1 MGSGIFVLFVLIAYL
16 LGSISTAVITCTIM
30 GLPDPRQNGSHNP
43 GATNVY
49 KIAGKKAAFI
59 TLMGDLLKGLIP
71 VVIGR
76 LLGLDALWLALIG
89 LSAFLG
95 HLYPLFYSFNGGKG
109 VAIAFGV
116 SIALDVWVGVA
127 MLVSWLLVFKVF
139 KLSSLSAL
147 LTATL
152 TPLYFYSIDG
162 SIIYTVMSIVM
173 SILVFFK
180 HRSNIKKII
189 EGRED

>member
-16 LGSISTAVITCTIM
+16 FGSISTAIIICKIM

-76 LLGLDALWLALIG
+76 LLGLDDLWLALIG

-95 HLYPLFYSFNGGKG
+95 HLYPLFYAFKGGKG

-116 SIALDVWVGVA
+116 SIALNVWVGVA
-127 MLVSWLLVFKVF
+127 MLVSWLLIFKVF
-139 KLSSLSAL
+139 KFSSLSAL

-189 EGRED
+189 EGTED